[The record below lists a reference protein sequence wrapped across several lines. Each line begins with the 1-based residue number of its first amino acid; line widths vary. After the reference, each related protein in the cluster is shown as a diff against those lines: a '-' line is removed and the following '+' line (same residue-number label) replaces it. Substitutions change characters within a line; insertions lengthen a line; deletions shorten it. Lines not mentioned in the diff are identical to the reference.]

1 MSFMKF
7 LPQLNE
13 FILESSWVL
22 QINFMV
28 LTRFLLT
35 LKEI

>member
-13 FILESSWVL
+13 FILESSLVL
-22 QINFMV
+22 QINFMI
-28 LTRFLLT
+28 LTRFSLT

>member
-7 LPQLNE
+7 LPQLNK
-13 FILESSWVL
+13 FISESSWVL
-22 QINFMV
+22 QINFMI
-28 LTRFLLT
+28 LTWFSLT